1 MFLMGG
7 ILVGVAAGIACF
19 SSTPAFPADPT
30 ATSYSLE
37 IEDTG
42 PNEPAPTITSTSIPG
57 APMVVYSPT
66 ITSTSIPEA
75 PMVGYG
81 APDFTLTNLDGKSV
95 HLRDFRGRVV
105 VINFWAT
112 WCEPCRTEMPIF
124 QSAYRVNQP
133 LGLEIL
139 AVNFDESRSE
149 VQEFRDQM
157 SLGFTMLLDPG
168 GVIQRLYRVSG
179 YPTTFFVDREG
190 VIRAQ
195 HVGDLNESQLDEYL
209 ESVGIG
215 G

>member
-19 SSTPAFPADPT
+19 ASTPAFPADPT
-30 ATSYSLE
+30 APSHSQE
-37 IEDTG
+37 IEDQG
-42 PNEPAPTITSTSIPG
+42 PNEPAPTITSTN
-57 APMVVYSPT
+57 
-66 ITSTSIPEA
+66 IPEA

-139 AVNFDESRSE
+139 AVNFDEPRSE

-157 SLGFTMLLDPG
+157 FLGLTMLLDPG

>member
-1 MFLMGG
+1 MGG

-30 ATSYSLE
+30 APSHSQE
-37 IEDTG
+37 VEDQG
-42 PNEPAPTITSTSIPG
+42 PNEPA
-57 APMVVYSPT
+57 PT

-139 AVNFDESRSE
+139 AVNFDEPRSE

-157 SLGFTMLLDPG
+157 FLGFTMLLDPG

>member
-1 MFLMGG
+1 
-7 ILVGVAAGIACF
+7 
-19 SSTPAFPADPT
+19 
-30 ATSYSLE
+30 
-37 IEDTG
+37 
-42 PNEPAPTITSTSIPG
+42 
-57 APMVVYSPT
+57 
-66 ITSTSIPEA
+66 
-75 PMVGYG
+75 MVGYG

-112 WCEPCRTEMPIF
+112 WCEPCRTEMPIL
-124 QSAYRVNQP
+124 QSAYRVNQL

-195 HVGDLNESQLDEYL
+195 HVGHLNESQLDEYL
-209 ESVGIG
+209 ESLGIG

>member
-1 MFLMGG
+1 MRHVRSRRLPGLMFLMGG

-30 ATSYSLE
+30 APSHSQE
-37 IEDTG
+37 IEDQG
-42 PNEPAPTITSTSIPG
+42 PNEPALTITSTN
-57 APMVVYSPT
+57 
-66 ITSTSIPEA
+66 IPEA

-139 AVNFDESRSE
+139 AVNFDEPRSE
-149 VQEFRDQM
+149 VQEFWNQM
-157 SLGFTMLLDPG
+157 FLGFTMLLDPG

-195 HVGDLNESQLDEYL
+195 HVGHLNESQLDEYL
-209 ESVGIG
+209 ESLGIG

>member
-1 MFLMGG
+1 
-7 ILVGVAAGIACF
+7 
-19 SSTPAFPADPT
+19 
-30 ATSYSLE
+30 
-37 IEDTG
+37 
-42 PNEPAPTITSTSIPG
+42 
-57 APMVVYSPT
+57 
-66 ITSTSIPEA
+66 
-75 PMVGYG
+75 MVGYG

-112 WCEPCRTEMPIF
+112 WCEPCRIEMPIL

-139 AVNFDESRSE
+139 AVNLDEPRSE
-149 VQEFRDQM
+149 VQEFRDQLF
-157 SLGFTMLLDPG
+157 LGFAMLLDPG

-179 YPTTFFVDREG
+179 YPTTFLVDREG

-195 HVGDLNESQLDEYL
+195 HVGILNESQLVEYL
-209 ESVGIG
+209 ESLGIG

>member
-19 SSTPAFPADPT
+19 SSTPAFPADPIT
-30 ATSYSLE
+30 TPHPQE
-37 IEDTG
+37 IEDLG
-42 PNEPAPTITSTSIPG
+42 PNEPAPTITSTN
-57 APMVVYSPT
+57 
-66 ITSTSIPEA
+66 IPEA

-105 VINFWAT
+105 LINFWAT
-112 WCEPCRTEMPIF
+112 WCEPCRTEMPIL

-139 AVNFDESRSE
+139 AVNFDEPRGE
-149 VQEFRDQM
+149 VQEFRDHM
-157 SLGFTMLLDPG
+157 FLGFTMLLDPG

-179 YPTTFFVDREG
+179 YPTTFLVDREG

-195 HVGDLNESQLDEYL
+195 HVGILNESQLVEYL

>member
-1 MFLMGG
+1 
-7 ILVGVAAGIACF
+7 VAAGIACF

-30 ATSYSLE
+30 ATSHSQE
-37 IEDTG
+37 TEDQA
-42 PNEPAPTITSTSIPG
+42 PNEPVPTFTSTN
-57 APMVVYSPT
+57 
-66 ITSTSIPEA
+66 IPEA

-112 WCEPCRTEMPIF
+112 WCEPCRTEMPLL

-139 AVNFDESRSE
+139 AVNFDEPRSE

-157 SLGFTMLLDPG
+157 FLGFTMLLDPG

-179 YPTTFFVDREG
+179 YPTTFFLDREG

-195 HVGDLNESQLDEYL
+195 HVGDLNESQLDEHL
-209 ESVGIG
+209 ESAGIG